1 MADDLLSFLN
11 FKGLDLDNGKRNID
25 LKKDFKTAKDLG
37 QEYGFDVALPS
48 LGGLTV
54 NQYAEQNR
62 QSMIPEGK
70 EVVKYKGKNVLVDK
84 DRPKGYQRLR
94 AGLADFFNLKDF
106 YAGRGEQTDLDKMGG
121 LATDKGYDPLGGL
134 TEFDPKDLS
143 KLQLNPSQQ
152 RLAGQRYQ
160 QETAVEKS
168 PTDTLN
174 DAIKAYSEFKKNA
187 DKESRKG
194 RTLDSAMEFLNYTL
208 TSPKIY
214 EDLRREG
221 DYVQNR
227 LLQAEKFKQGLADP
241 TQRRLV
247 TADTGFKQTADAIA
261 GQYLAAVEG
270 AKAGAFPR
278 NVSFSA

>member
-1 MADDLLSFLN
+1 MQ
-11 FKGLDLDNGKRNID
+11 FKGLDTDSGQRNVD
-25 LKKDFKTAKDLG
+25 LKKFKNVKDLG
-37 QEYGFDVALPS
+37 EEFGYDVALPS
-48 LGGLTV
+48 LGGLSV
-54 NQYAEQNR
+54 NQYAVQNR

-84 DRPKGYQRLR
+84 DRPKGYARLR

-134 TEFDPKDLS
+134 KQFDPKDVSVL
-143 KLQLNPSQQ
+143 KLNPSQQ
-152 RLAGQRYQ
+152 RIAGKRYS
-160 QETAVEKS
+160 EEMAGIGS
-168 PTDTLN
+168 PTDTLQGAME
-174 DAIKAYSEFKKNA
+174 DYFKLKKQS

-194 RTLDSAMEFLNYTL
+194 RIADALLESANMRANMPFITNTL
-208 TSPKIY
+208 K
-214 EDLRREG
+214 DLSTFKQNQLLAAEQIKQSLPNA
-221 DYVQNR
+221 VQAR
-227 LLQAEKFKQGLADP
+227 LLAG
-241 TQRRLV
+241 
-247 TADTGFKQTADAIA
+247 DTGFKTQADAIA

>member
-1 MADDLLSFLN
+1 MEDDLLSFLN
-11 FKGLDLDNGKRNID
+11 FKGLDLDSGKRNVD

-37 QEYGFDVALPS
+37 EEFGYDVALPS
-48 LGGLTV
+48 LGGLSV
-54 NQYAEQNR
+54 NQFAVQNR

-70 EVVKYKGKNVLVDK
+70 EVIKYKGKNVLVDK
-84 DRPKGYQRLR
+84 DRPKGYQKLR

-152 RLAGQRYQ
+152 RIAGQRYK
-160 QETAVEKS
+160 EEMAGMGS
-168 PTDTLN
+168 PTDTLKGAME
-174 DAIKAYSEFKKNA
+174 DYFKLNKQY
-187 DKESRKG
+187 DTESRKG
-194 RTLDSAMEFLNYTL
+194 RVFDAALESANMRMNMPFIKDTM
-208 TSPKIY
+208 K
-214 EDLRREG
+214 DLST
-221 DYVQNR
+221 
-227 LLQAEKFKQGLADP
+227 FKQNQLLAAEQIKQSLPDAV
-241 TQRRLV
+241 QRRLL
-247 TADTGFKQTADAIA
+247 TADTGLKQTADAIA

-270 AKAGAFPR
+270 AKAGTFPR